1 MKITKTPNTLT
12 PISEGLIF
20 AFDTEQSEPRDVLV
34 EIINHL
40 TDEVVATQQL
50 CGVTQGEV
58 DIAPYVE
65 HFAFRHPSS
74 YTTTT
79 ILDEGY
85 KAIYK
90 IRIYDTVSPI
100 VVVSTNSVSVATPQI
115 LSDMPSCR
123 TICDGESDEVL
134 LFAPLGSNVMVK
146 VFAGNDELA
155 SFSQSSHYG
164 VVRFTLVAADFY
176 NKESIRVVFHS
187 NTLIVGEL
195 HYNIVAPSR
204 GDLRLAWVSDSGAIE
219 RYTFPFSRKVR
230 REVERKRIER
240 ESLPRTI
247 GVATRY
253 NLHLA
258 SRYERLATIEALQQI
273 ISSPRVWIDLGE
285 QFQRVEVLNSSVEQG
300 LQGKPGCVEL
310 ELCLWRREVA
320 QC

>member
-12 PISEGLIF
+12 PISKGLIF
-20 AFDTEQSEPRDVLV
+20 AFDTEQSEPRNVLV

-65 HFAFRHPSS
+65 HFTFRRPSS
-74 YTTTT
+74 YTSTTM
-79 ILDEGY
+79 IDEGY
-85 KAIYK
+85 RAIYK
-90 IRIYDTVSPI
+90 IRIDDTVSPI
-100 VVVSTNSVSVATPQI
+100 VVVSTNNVAISAPQI
-115 LSDMPSCR
+115 LSDMPLRR
-123 TICDGESDEVL
+123 TICEGESDEVL

-146 VFAGNDELA
+146 VFAGNEELA
-155 SFSQSSHYG
+155 SFTQGSHYG
-164 VVRFTLVAADFY
+164 VVRFTLVPADFY
-176 NKESIRVVFHS
+176 NEENLRVVFHCD
-187 NTLIVGEL
+187 NQIVGEL
-195 HYNIVAPSR
+195 HYNIIVSSR
-204 GDLRLAWVSDSGAIE
+204 ADVRLAWVGDKGAIE
-219 RYTFPFSRKVR
+219 RYTFPYSRKVR

-258 SRYERLATIEALQQI
+258 SRYERAATIKALQQI

-285 QFQRVEVLNSSVEQG
+285 DFQRVEVLNSNLEQG
-300 LQGKPGCVEL
+300 LQGKPDCVEL